1 MLTEKEA
8 WLKLAEC
15 WMSVNS
21 VSSGGIHHVPVN
33 DSYCAGLCAS
43 ISALHSEVSLLVTV
57 LMRNKIKIERTLH
70 VGGYG
75 RFNTYI
81 WPQTKEGAAMRVG
94 FCRAMAEAI
103 G

>member
-21 VSSGGIHHVPVN
+21 VSSSGIHRVPVN
-33 DSYCAGLCAS
+33 DSYCAGLCTS
-43 ISALHSEVSLLVTV
+43 IDALRNEVSLLVTV

-70 VGGYG
+70 VGGY
-75 RFNTYI
+75 TYI